1 MLLTRLRKLFGTT
14 VGDAESVLTGV
25 TDAATSLLLPV
36 WLAQTS
42 GEFLLLINTCASLFI
57 ATARF
62 EPFQHSWLAADRFG
76 DGDGDPTGAND
87 PTETADFADL
97 SKWDVYV
104 AAVYWATATVST
116 VGYGDVAAVT
126 LPERL
131 VATAVMIVGSTW
143 FAYLVG
149 AIAALVNS
157 HGAAAIRRA
166 AYREKMIALRCFLD
180 RHPSVPKT
188 LRTRLVTFFSDTWI
202 RKMKT
207 NNDRALL
214 NDLPEALR
222 RETRFRALEGDLRLA
237 FGGKAAT
244 AQNKESEQDA
254 GEEDGKRGQVSEK
267 ALRAVADALVC
278 RIVPPG
284 TKFHIASTFVMVNEG
299 ELVVTLGGGFDFE
312 SPATPGL
319 VTRRATNSLLEAS
332 VKSGDSRDR
341 FVVCRGTARA
351 HSIGVEA
358 FCSPLDRVAARRTQN
373 VLSCV
378 ASSETEVYEMD
389 AARAARLGGEF
400 PDLRKGAVVALGLV
414 DPETN
419 RNDSLT

>member
-1 MLLTRLRKLFGTT
+1 MGIGQRRAGARACAWRGAETWGGAVAG
-14 VGDAESVLTGV
+14 VGAARGGPAVQAAAVTGEQH
-25 TDAATSLLLPV
+25 PC
-36 WLAQTS
+36 TS
-42 GEFLLLINTCASLFI
+42 GPGTPAPPPRSPRRRRAVRRAARGGGGGARRS
-57 ATARF
+57 ATARPGGSG
-62 EPFQHSWLAADRFG
+62 EVESVRR
-76 DGDGDPTGAND
+76 
-87 PTETADFADL
+87 
-97 SKWDVYV
+97 
-104 AAVYWATATVST
+104 
-116 VGYGDVAAVT
+116 
-126 LPERL
+126 PER
-131 VATAVMIVGSTW
+131 VVWTAGMIVGSTW

-166 AYREKMIALRCFLD
+166 ACREKMIALRCFLD

-244 AQNKESEQDA
+244 AQNKESEEDA
-254 GEEDGKRGQVSEK
+254 GEEDGKRGQVSEE

-278 RIVPPG
+278 RIVSPG